1 MADAKIHF
9 DSMIRIRYRASVL
22 PGLFI
27 LRISLLS
34 ISFAAAAALAFPAH
48 AFAAS
53 TDIQSCADIA
63 TADARLACYDRLAGR
78 DAAKASKPTLART
91 AGDVFSN
98 QTLADINRCDK
109 GPPSSLLDSRWEL
122 DVDSPEDPKPAPFCI
137 RAYQPIYLLAY
148 TTTNANQTPTSPNPD
163 NTVTTPENITRGE
176 LKYQIS
182 LKTKVA
188 NDIFGNNGDLWMGY
202 TQASHWQ
209 IFNENRSRPFRET
222 NYEPDT
228 NLVFRTNFNVLG
240 WKARMLSV
248 GLVHQSNGRSNPLS
262 RSWNRATVALGLER
276 DNWTVNLRP
285 WWRVLEFGEDNNPDI
300 TDYMGHGDV
309 EIVRVAGESQFALM
323 LRHSLHGGDRSHGA
337 VQFDWAFPIAP
348 PLRGHVQIFNGYGES
363 LIDYN
368 HSAWYAGLGLSLVE
382 WY

>member
-1 MADAKIHF
+1 
-9 DSMIRIRYRASVL
+9 MIPLRYAASAL

-27 LRISLLS
+27 VRIAFLFVS
-34 ISFAAAAALAFPAH
+34 IAASAAMAFPVKATP
-48 AFAAS
+48 APS
-53 TDIQSCADIA
+53 DMQSCAGIE
-63 TADARLACYDRLAGR
+63 TADARLACYDQLAGR
-78 DAAKASKPTLART
+78 SAATASRPTLSHM

-122 DVDSPEDPKPAPFCI
+122 DVDAPDDPKPAPFCI
-137 RAYQPIYLLAY
+137 RAYRPIYLLAY
-148 TTTNANQTPTSPNPD
+148 TTTNANESPTSPNPD
-163 NTVTTPENITRGE
+163 NTVTAPENITRGE

-222 NYEPDT
+222 NYEPDA
-228 NLVFRTNFNVLG
+228 NLVFRTDFNVFG
-240 WKARMLSV
+240 WKARMLSL

-262 RSWNRATVALGLER
+262 RSWNRATASLGLER
-276 DNWTVNLRP
+276 DNWTVTMRP
-285 WWRVLEFGEDNNPDI
+285 WWRALEFGEDNNPDI
-300 TDYMGHGDV
+300 SDYMGRGDV